1 MTYIIVGTLALV
13 AGGVIIACILEYRK
27 TKKKWKAY
35 EKEVKYTLED

>member
-1 MTYIIVGTLALV
+1 MVCT
-13 AGGVIIACILEYRK
+13 VIIAVAVGVITACTLEYRK